1 MTASSELIC
10 FKTNFD
16 PRGRAWLRFL
26 LQPKPLVHAPT
37 TSHKSS
43 HCSCTQLTLHNTHR
57 GSMPR
62 LLGQK
67 KKKKKHPKGSIT
79 YCGNKNDQNISVT
92 ACFRV
97 RDSGFLPRRPFCSKD
112 VRRRSSQEKK
122 RAPVKRVGPAE
133 CSTLNPSGL
142 ASATVK

>member
-62 LLGQK
+62 LLGIK
-67 KKKKKHPKGSIT
+67 KKKKAPERINHLLWKQKRSKHFGHCVFQGSRLRILAT
-79 YCGNKNDQNISVT
+79 S
-92 ACFRV
+92 
-97 RDSGFLPRRPFCSKD
+97 SFLLKRC
-112 VRRRSSQEKK
+112 QE
-122 RAPVKRVGPAE
+122 
-133 CSTLNPSGL
+133 
-142 ASATVK
+142 TVKSRKKTCTCQACRAGRMLHTEP